1 MHDIGNAT
9 DSTGIG
15 KVKNAIDILTQ
26 VGEATPLPLVV
37 IEDVLTILEKLRF
50 DKVPAVRDCV
60 KDSLAVYDSALRIA
74 SKGQRERE
82 TKNRKQEC

>member
-9 DSTGIG
+9 DATGGWQG
-15 KVKNAIDILTQ
+15 KKCAIDILTQ

-60 KDSLAVYDSALRIA
+60 KDSLRYTIVHYVLR
-74 SKGQRERE
+74 
-82 TKNRKQEC
+82 RKVNVNARQK